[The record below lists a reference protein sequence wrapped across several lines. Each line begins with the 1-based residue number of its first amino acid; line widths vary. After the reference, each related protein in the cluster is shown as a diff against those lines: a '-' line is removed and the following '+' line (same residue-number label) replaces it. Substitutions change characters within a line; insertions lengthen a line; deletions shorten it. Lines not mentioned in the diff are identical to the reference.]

1 MPARR
6 PEIRDITYDEH
17 DVAAGFRCRT
27 WGRRL
32 ESERLR
38 LNVGRPDATSSAARA
53 RRFTP
58 PASAQW
64 RPSSTPAACK
74 PTRRLS
80 CGTNAS
86 ASAGVGWLSL
96 ESAPRPPKR
105 HIDQV
110 GAGKERRG
118 GALLRSGQ
126 SGAQSVCLPC
136 VRSGWLRCGTVSP
149 RATATALVI
158 LDNTMPVGKRID
170 AS

>member
-17 DVAAGFRCRT
+17 DVAAGFRRRT

-74 PTRRLS
+74 PIRRLS

-110 GAGKERRG
+110 GAGKERRAG
-118 GALLRSGQ
+118 LSFGQ
-126 SGAQSVCLPC
+126 DSLVLSPC
-136 VRSGWLRCGTVSP
+136 VCRASGPAGCGAVRFR
-149 RATATALVI
+149 RARRQPPWSFSIT
-158 LDNTMPVGKRID
+158 PCP
-170 AS
+170 